1 MLLGGRIMPIWTS
14 TASIRC
20 SEMKR
25 ILLCMLALCP
35 LVGTGCGGQE
45 ATAPQGEGP
54 VTFPF
59 THYASGGTPEDYT
72 ATILFEESNS
82 TFTAYQV
89 AFHSCTCRDAQ
100 SNFVTVA
107 YVELLNT
114 RKSGEDAAIRTITFG
129 NNQGLWGDSNPNYYR
144 SEYTQEYMDQHF
156 VQQLVKLTKRDV
168 DAWQGYGT
176 QVETVDPEAVAGAT
190 VSTSNITSMLKGL
203 FAYHAEKY
211 YGE

>member
-1 MLLGGRIMPIWTS
+1 MPIWTS

-25 ILLCMLALCP
+25 ILLCMLALCL

-82 TFTAYQV
+82 TFTAYQAV
-89 AFHSCTCRDAQ
+89 SYTHLDVYKR
-100 SNFVTVA
+100 
-107 YVELLNT
+107 
-114 RKSGEDAAIRTITFG
+114 
-129 NNQGLWGDSNPNYYR
+129 QGL
-144 SEYTQEYMDQHF
+144 
-156 VQQLVKLTKRDV
+156 VQVQ
-168 DAWQGYGT
+168 
-176 QVETVDPEAVAGAT
+176 
-190 VSTSNITSMLKGL
+190 
-203 FAYHAEKY
+203 
-211 YGE
+211 

>member
-1 MLLGGRIMPIWTS
+1 MY
-14 TASIRC
+14 
-20 SEMKR
+20 KR
-25 ILLCMLALCP
+25 
-35 LVGTGCGGQE
+35 Q
-45 ATAPQGEGP
+45 
-54 VTFPF
+54 
-59 THYASGGTPEDYT
+59 
-72 ATILFEESNS
+72 
-82 TFTAYQV
+82 
-89 AFHSCTCRDAQ
+89 
-100 SNFVTVA
+100 

-144 SEYTQEYMDQHF
+144 SEYPQEYMDQHF

-190 VSTSNITSMLKGL
+190 VSTSKITSMLKGL
-203 FAYHAEKY
+203 FAYHAEKS